1 MVLLAQLHL
10 VENIV
15 DIPYAFEKFQV
26 DLCHFSTLGGVYH
39 LDILELPP
47 QYKPV
52 KGWVLVEV
60 GRHTPLYKLQ
70 VTLSF
75 FTSHGLGISCTLVP
89 LLEKFLPVNLI
100 VNVQY

>member
-1 MVLLAQLHL
+1 MVHLAQLHL

-15 DIPYAFEKFQV
+15 ELPDINENEA

-47 QYKPV
+47 QCKPV

-60 GRHTPLYKLQ
+60 WRRCPRDHRNCRNC
-70 VTLSF
+70 
-75 FTSHGLGISCTLVP
+75 FTSFPIISASNTR
-89 LLEKFLPVNLI
+89 
-100 VNVQY
+100 